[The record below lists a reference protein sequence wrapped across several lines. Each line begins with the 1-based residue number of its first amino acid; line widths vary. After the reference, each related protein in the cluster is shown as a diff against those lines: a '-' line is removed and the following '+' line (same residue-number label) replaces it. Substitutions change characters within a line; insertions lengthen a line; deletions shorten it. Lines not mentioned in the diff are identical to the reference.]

1 MHGLARPM
9 ERFLAKPVSVRAA
22 MQVIVVATLITV
34 PLGGVAVRLANPD
47 DIHSVWLG
55 MWWSLQTATTVGYG
69 DVVPHNWA
77 GRIVGGAVMLFSVAF
92 LAIVTAA
99 VTSTFVERAR
109 RARLDTQD
117 SVEASHHAEVESRL
131 DDLVARLDRIE
142 SGLSRRD

>member
-1 MHGLARPM
+1 VHGLTRPM

-22 MQVIVVATLITV
+22 MRVIVVATLITV
-34 PLGGVAVRLANPD
+34 PLGGVAVRIANPD

-69 DVVPHNWA
+69 DVVPQNWA
-77 GRIVGGAVMLFSVAF
+77 GRVVGGAVMLFSVAF

-109 RARLDTQD
+109 RARLDAQD
-117 SVEASHHAEVESRL
+117 TVELAHHAEVESRL

-142 SGLSRRD
+142 AALRPRE